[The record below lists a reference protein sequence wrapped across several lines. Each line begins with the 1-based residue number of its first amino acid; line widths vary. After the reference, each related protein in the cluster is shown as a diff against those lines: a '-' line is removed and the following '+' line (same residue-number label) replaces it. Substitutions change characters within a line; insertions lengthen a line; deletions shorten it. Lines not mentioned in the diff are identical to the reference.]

1 VAALLAAAN
10 RPTIAVSHYMESMFS
25 IVRSLCDDGPVA
37 VSSISTLR
45 RWSMLGIALSAT
57 LCANVFI
64 NGAAFLIPTLHTERG
79 LDLAQAGL
87 LSSMPSFGMVATL
100 IAWGYIVDRV
110 GERIVLA
117 LGSALTAAAAF
128 AAASVDSL
136 VAVGAFL
143 LLGGMA
149 AASSNS
155 ASGRLVVGWFPPER
169 RGLVMGIRQTAQPLG
184 VALGALVIPRLA
196 ESHGV
201 SVALLFP
208 ALVCAVSA
216 VVCAVAVI
224 DPPRP
229 PRAEAADDELA
240 NPYRGSAML
249 WRIHAVSVLLVVPQA
264 VVWTFT
270 LVWLMSD
277 RGWSA
282 ASAGAMVTVAQVLG
296 AGGRIAA
303 GRWSDLVGSRLRPIR
318 TIALAAATSMALLA
332 LTGWLDSPI
341 SVAMMAIASVI
352 TVSDN
357 GLAFTAIAE
366 IAGPFWS
373 GRALGT
379 QNTSQLLT
387 AGIAPPLFG
396 GLIGIAGYP
405 AAFAACALFPLIAM
419 PLVPVEKGH

>member
-1 VAALLAAAN
+1 V
-10 RPTIAVSHYMESMFS
+10 T
-25 IVRSLCDDGPVA
+25 
-37 VSSISTLR
+37 T
-45 RWSMLGIALSAT
+45 SAF
-57 LCANVFI
+57 VFI
-64 NGAAFLIPTLHTERG
+64 NGVAFLIPALEDERG
-79 LDLAQAGL
+79 TPLAEAGL

-100 IAWGYIVDRV
+100 IAWGYGVDRI

-128 AAASVDSL
+128 AAASVHSL

-155 ASGRLVVGWFPPER
+155 ASGRLVVGWFPPHQ

-184 VALGALVIPRLA
+184 VGLGALVIPRLA

-201 SVALLFP
+201 SAALLFP
-208 ALVCAVSA
+208 AVVCAVSA
-216 VVCAVAVI
+216 AVCAVAVT

-229 PRAEAADDELA
+229 PRADASEEDLA
-240 NPYRGSAML
+240 NPYRASMVL
-249 WRIHAVSVLLVVPQA
+249 WRIHAVSVLLVVPQV

-270 LVWLMSD
+270 LVWLMVD

-282 ASAGAMVTVAQVLG
+282 GAAGTMVTVAQLLG
-296 AGGRIAA
+296 AAGRIGA
-303 GRWSDLVGSRLRPIR
+303 GRWSDVVRSRLRPIR
-318 TIALAAATSMALLA
+318 TIALAAAAAMALLA
-332 LTGWLDSPI
+332 LTDWLHSPVSI
-341 SVAMMAIASVI
+341 AVMVIASVI

-387 AGIAPPLFG
+387 AGLAPPLFG

-405 AAFAACALFPLIAM
+405 VAFAVCALFPLIAM
-419 PLVPVEKGH
+419 PVVPVEKRR

>member
-1 VAALLAAAN
+1 V
-10 RPTIAVSHYMESMFS
+10 TVQS
-25 IVRSLCDDGPVA
+25 IG
-37 VSSISTLR
+37 TLR
-45 RWSMLGIALSAT
+45 RWSMLAIALTAT

-79 LDLAQAGL
+79 LDLAKAGL
-87 LSSMPSFGMVATL
+87 LSSMPSFGMVVTL
-100 IAWGYIVDRV
+100 VAWGYVVDRI
-110 GERIVLA
+110 GERIVLS

-155 ASGRLVVGWFPPER
+155 ASGRLVVGWFPPEQ

-184 VALGALVIPRLA
+184 VAVGALVIPRLA
-196 ESHGV
+196 ESYGV
-201 SVALLFP
+201 SAALLFP
-208 ALVCAVSA
+208 AIVCAVSA
-216 VVCAVAVI
+216 VVCAVAVL

-229 PRAEAADDELA
+229 PRADAPAEHLA
-240 NPYRGSAML
+240 NPYRGSAVL
-249 WRIHAVSVLLVVPQA
+249 WRIHAVSVLLVVPQV

-270 LVWLMSD
+270 LVWLMTD

-303 GRWSDLVGSRLRPIR
+303 GLWSDIVGARLRPIR
-318 TIALAAATSMALLA
+318 TIALGAAAAMGLLA
-332 LTGWLDSPI
+332 LTDWLDSPI
-341 SVAMMAIASVI
+341 SVALMVVASVV

-379 QNTSQLLT
+379 QNTSQLL
-387 AGIAPPLFG
+387 ASGIAPPLFG
-396 GLIGIAGYP
+396 ALIGIGGYP
-405 AAFAACALFPLIAM
+405 AAFAVCALFPVLAL
-419 PLVPVEKGH
+419 PLVPVDADPLAGKAN

>member
-1 VAALLAAAN
+1 
-10 RPTIAVSHYMESMFS
+10 
-25 IVRSLCDDGPVA
+25 VRRLWDDGRVP

-45 RWSMLGIALSAT
+45 RWSMLAIALSAT
-57 LCANVFI
+57 LFANVFI

-100 IAWGYIVDRV
+100 IAWGYIVDRI

-149 AASSNS
+149 AASSNT

-208 ALVCAVSA
+208 AVVCAVSA
-216 VVCAVAVI
+216 LVCAVAVI

-229 PRAEAADDELA
+229 PRAEAADDVLA
-240 NPYRGSAML
+240 NPYRGSALL

-270 LVWLMSD
+270 LVWLMTD

-303 GRWSDLVGSRLRPIR
+303 GRWSDVVGSRLRPIR
-318 TIALAAATSMALLA
+318 TIALGAAASMALLA
-332 LTGWLDSPI
+332 FTGWLDSPI
-341 SVAMMAIASVI
+341 SVAMMVIASVI

-387 AGIAPPLFG
+387 AGVAPPVFG
-396 GLIGIAGYP
+396 ALIGVAGYP
-405 AAFAACALFPLIAM
+405 AAFAVCALFPLAAM
-419 PLVPVEKGH
+419 PLVPTERVVRDHQ

>member
-1 VAALLAAAN
+1 MTV
-10 RPTIAVSHYMESMFS
+10 ES
-25 IVRSLCDDGPVA
+25 IGR
-37 VSSISTLR
+37 LR
-45 RWSMLGIALSAT
+45 RWSMLWIALTAT
-57 LCANVFI
+57 MCANVFI
-64 NGAAFLIPTLHTERG
+64 NGAAFLIPTLHTERN
-79 LDLAQAGL
+79 LDLAMAGL
-87 LSSMPSFGMVATL
+87 MSSMPSFGMVVTL
-100 IAWGYIVDRV
+100 IAWGYVVDRI

-128 AAASVDSL
+128 AAASVQSL

-184 VALGALVIPRLA
+184 VALGALVIPRVA

-229 PRAEAADDELA
+229 PRAEADERELA
-240 NPYRGSAML
+240 NPYRGSAVL
-249 WRIHAVSVLLVVPQA
+249 WRIHAVSVLLVVPQ
-264 VVWTFT
+264 VMVWTFT
-270 LVWLMSD
+270 LVWLMTE
-277 RGWSA
+277 RHWSA
-282 ASAGAMVTVAQVLG
+282 ASAGAMVTVAQLLG

-303 GRWSDLVGSRLRPIR
+303 GRWSDMVGSRLRPIR
-318 TIALAAATSMALLA
+318 IIALAAGASMGLLA
-332 LTGWLDSPI
+332 LTDWLDSPA
-341 SVAMMAIASVI
+341 SVAVMVIASVI

-387 AGIAPPLFG
+387 AGVAPPVFG
-396 GLIGIAGYP
+396 ALIGVAGYP
-405 AAFAACALFPLIAM
+405 IAFAACALFPVLAI
-419 PLVPVEKGH
+419 PVVPVDTED

>member
-1 VAALLAAAN
+1 MLAVALAA
-10 RPTIAVSHYMESMFS
+10 TTS
-25 IVRSLCDDGPVA
+25 
-37 VSSISTLR
+37 
-45 RWSMLGIALSAT
+45 
-57 LCANVFI
+57 ANVFI

-79 LDLAQAGL
+79 LDLAAAGL
-87 LSSMPSFGMVATL
+87 LSGMPSLGLVITL

-110 GERIVLA
+110 GERIVLTV
-117 LGSALTAAAAF
+117 GSVLISAAAF
-128 AAASVDSL
+128 AAALSESL

-155 ASGRLVVGWFPPER
+155 ASGRLVVGWFPVEQ
-169 RGLVMGIRQTAQPLG
+169 RGLAMGIRQTATPLG
-184 VALGALVIPRLA
+184 VGLGALVIPRLA
-196 ESHGV
+196 QSHGV
-201 SVALLFP
+201 SGALLFP
-208 ALVCAVSA
+208 AVVCAVSA
-216 VVCAVAVI
+216 LVCLVAVI

-229 PRAEAADDELA
+229 PRSEAPVEHLA
-240 NPYRGSAML
+240 NPYRGSSVL

-270 LVWLMSD
+270 LVWLMTE

-282 ASAGAMVTVAQVLG
+282 GSAGVIVMVAQLLG

-303 GRWSDLVGSRLRPIR
+303 GHWSDRLGQRLRPIR
-318 TIALAAATSMALLA
+318 TIAAAAAFSMGALALLDF
-332 LTGWLDSPI
+332 LESP
-341 SVAMMAIASVI
+341 VAVAAMVIASVI

-379 QNTSQLLT
+379 QNTSQHL
-387 AGIAPPLFG
+387 ASAAAAPLFG
-396 GLIGIAGYP
+396 GLIGVAGYP
-405 AAFAACALFPLIAM
+405 AAFAVSALLPIVAIRI
-419 PLVPVEKGH
+419 VPQDTEATANTAPGP